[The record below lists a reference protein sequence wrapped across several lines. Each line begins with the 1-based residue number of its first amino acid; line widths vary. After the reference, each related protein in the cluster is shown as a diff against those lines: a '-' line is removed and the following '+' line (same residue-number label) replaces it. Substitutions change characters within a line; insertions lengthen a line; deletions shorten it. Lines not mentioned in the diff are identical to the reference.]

1 MHTPKKF
8 SGWKLAALL
17 MLPALQAC
25 STTYAPP
32 PPSTPKLQATPM
44 LQATPLPAE
53 ILQINTSSSQPT
65 LHKARAWLES
75 LSIWSSSATPKS
87 TP

>member
-17 MLPALQAC
+17 MLPVLQAC
-25 STTYAPP
+25 STTSAAP
-32 PPSTPKLQATPM
+32 PPSTPK

-53 ILQINTSSSQPT
+53 ILQINTSNSQPI

-87 TP
+87 AP